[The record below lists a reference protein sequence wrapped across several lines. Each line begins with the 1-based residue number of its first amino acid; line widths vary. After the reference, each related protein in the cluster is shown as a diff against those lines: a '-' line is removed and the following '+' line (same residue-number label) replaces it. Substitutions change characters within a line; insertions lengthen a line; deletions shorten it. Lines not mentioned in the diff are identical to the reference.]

1 MIRLF
6 IVTWIIWVKR
16 FVKYLNKRS
25 WSLTMQIL
33 FFFLCFYAL
42 WQFKYFS
49 DARKTVRLTCRL
61 FLIAFVINVFRLTLP
76 VPCISKSCI
85 EIKIKLN
92 FYFHTSF
99 WYLKRFYEGLYEI
112 LNGKLHFLC
121 SEIWTKIKIK
131 PKTCLVLTSQL
142 IFACSKSTI
151 ETVEKD
157 VKSAQ
162 S

>member
-1 MIRLF
+1 MRITNKSVCNEKTITIKQVKTTKINELLFAKNIPYFLIRLF

-25 WSLTMQIL
+25 WSLTMHIL

-49 DARKTVRLTCRL
+49 DARKTVRLTCHL

-99 WYLKRFYEGLYEI
+99 WYLKRFYEGL
-112 LNGKLHFLC
+112 
-121 SEIWTKIKIK
+121 
-131 PKTCLVLTSQL
+131 
-142 IFACSKSTI
+142 
-151 ETVEKD
+151 
-157 VKSAQ
+157 
-162 S
+162 